1 MGNAMKLGVNTMIW
15 SGAFDSSIPL
25 AKIKEAGIDGI
36 EIPAFGSK
44 DVDVAALNKA
54 LGDYELE
61 CTFCSVN
68 PPGKNPISDDPVV
81 RAATVEHW
89 KHLIATAG
97 EVGVKLIAGPTYSPV
112 GYLPGRRR
120 NENEWKWGVEFHQRL
135 DGALQDAGVELAIEP
150 LNRFETYFLN
160 TAADTVRFVDEIGSL
175 RIGILFDTFHSNIE
189 EKNIPEGYRLCGS
202 RLKHVHT
209 CENDRGVPGTGHVD
223 WKGVLGTLKDIGY
236 DGWLTIE
243 SFNGTIPQLAA
254 ATAIWRDLAAS
265 MDDIAFEGAAFL
277 RQQWAKENRE

>member
-1 MGNAMKLGVNTMIW
+1 MDPAMKFGVNTMIW

-25 AKIKEAGIDGI
+25 DKIKQAGLDGI
-36 EIPAFGSK
+36 EIPAFDAK
-44 DVDVAALNKA
+44 DVDVAVLKRV
-54 LGDYELE
+54 LSDYDLD

-68 PPGKNPISDDPVV
+68 PPGKNPISQDAAV
-81 RAATVEHW
+81 RAETVEHW
-89 KHLIATAG
+89 KRLIATAG
-97 EVGVKLIAGPTYSPV
+97 EAGVQLIAGPTYAPV
-112 GYLPGRRR
+112 GHLPGRRR
-120 NENEWKWGVEFHQRL
+120 NGDEWKWGVDFHQQL
-135 DGALQDAGVELAIEP
+135 DTALQEAGTELAIEP

-160 TAADTVRFVDEIGSL
+160 TAEDTVRFVDEIGSP

-189 EKNIPEGYRLCGS
+189 EKSISQGYRMCGS

-223 WKGVLGTLKDIGY
+223 WRSVFGSLHEIGY

-254 ATAIWRDLAAS
+254 ATAIWRDLAES
-265 MDDIAFEGAAFL
+265 MDDIAFKGAAFL
-277 RQQWAKENRE
+277 KREWRKENWT